1 MKEEIFNEEEV
12 LLDVTDEELES
23 RLTIIKKQLE
33 GLSEASRK
41 FIPNDLPEHELVEN
55 KTFKSW
61 IICNEI
67 LQASE
72 RNPDFARLLYF
83 LYDKS
88 EQDINRVLSFYDIEF
103 KKNEKN
109 EIVGVELISYE

>member
-1 MKEEIFNEEEV
+1 MKEKSFNQEEV
-12 LLDVTDEELES
+12 LLHITDEELES
-23 RLTIIKKQLE
+23 RLVIIRKQLE
-33 GLSEASRK
+33 DLSAASRK
-41 FIPNDLPEHELVEN
+41 FVPNDLPEYELVEN

-72 RNPDFARLLYF
+72 RNPDFARLLYY

-103 KKNEKN
+103 KKDEKN
-109 EIVGVELISYE
+109 QIVGVELISYE

>member
-1 MKEEIFNEEEV
+1 MEEKI
-12 LLDVTDEELES
+12 LDITDEELES

-33 GLSEASRK
+33 GLAESSRK

-67 LQASE
+67 LQA
-72 RNPDFARLLYF
+72 
-83 LYDKS
+83 
-88 EQDINRVLSFYDIEF
+88 
-103 KKNEKN
+103 
-109 EIVGVELISYE
+109 